1 MSVPFQTS
9 LLFTLLYL
17 IRQFSTIERWDV
29 FSLPNFSHEIVSGI
43 GVQVS
48 PPLVVLSKREEF
60 WPCSL
65 TAQPRVLETMSSK
78 VTCLKLAPGASFIH
92 SCARLPVLYWLMPSV
107 PHRSC
112 LSTTYLS

>member
-29 FSLPNFSHEIVSGI
+29 FSLPNCSHEIVSGI

-48 PPLVVLSKREEF
+48 PPSLVLSKREEF
-60 WPCSL
+60 LPGPL
-65 TAQPRVLETMSSK
+65 IAQPRVLETKSREL
-78 VTCLKLAPGASFIH
+78 TCLKLAPGESFAH
-92 SCARLPVLYWLMPSV
+92 SCAPLLVL
-107 PHRSC
+107 
-112 LSTTYLS
+112 